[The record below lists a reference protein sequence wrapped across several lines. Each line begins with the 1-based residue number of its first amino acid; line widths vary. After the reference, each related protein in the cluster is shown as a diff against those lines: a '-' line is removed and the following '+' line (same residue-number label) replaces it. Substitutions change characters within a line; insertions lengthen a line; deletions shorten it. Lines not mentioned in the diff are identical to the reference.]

1 MLIRFLATLSRQLNR
16 LSGALAMLLIVYVLC
31 HILLEIVLR
40 LFGTSTYVL
49 DEFVGYAVAAITFLG
64 LGYSLERNSLIRV
77 NILMDRLPE
86 RFHWLLDL
94 LVSAMSFAIF
104 TWISY
109 YWYINTLRSFQR
121 GTTSSSIA
129 ETPLWIPEG
138 MVLIG
143 LVLLCFT
150 LLVRML
156 LLISTRHVP
165 HIELAQ
171 SHE

>member
-1 MLIRFLATLSRQLNR
+1 MLIRLITALSRQLNR
-16 LSGALAMLLIVYVLC
+16 LSGAIAMLLIVYILC

-40 LFGTSTYVL
+40 LCGESTYVL
-49 DEFVGYAVAAITFLG
+49 DEFVGYAVATITFLG
-64 LGYSLERNSLIRV
+64 LGYSLERNSLIKV
-77 NILMDRLPE
+77 NILSDRLPE

-94 LVSAMSFAIF
+94 LVSALSFVVF

-109 YWYINTLRSFQR
+109 YWYINTLRSIKR

-129 ETPLWIPEG
+129 ETPLWIPET

-143 LVLLCFT
+143 LGLLCLT

-156 LLISTRHVP
+156 QLLSTRRVP
-165 HIELAQ
+165 HVE
-171 SHE
+171 HT